1 MKQKQWQE
9 SPWIS
14 SLKLV
19 KSLPFEDGIFNAI
32 YRAVLLRN
40 VEFCKVITTEDRASC
55 IRMTNKFIHQAIF
68 IAYGINNEEISI
80 KELIKN
86 IKNDYDLEKEYYFFY
101 IVYQELFRRNNPSS
115 YQILKELKGCD
126 FHEPFKILFKS
137 FDSKLAWDFLL
148 FDLAHKELNEDMFK
162 EMWFRYKDSLLNC
175 PPNKYSEFVFKQY
188 LKDAKELRD
197 LTKINNKHSLYSL
210 IIERAEKRYIHK
222 EIFLPV

>member
-1 MKQKQWQE
+1 MKPKQWKQ

-19 KSLPFEDGIFNAI
+19 KSLPFEDGVFNSI

-40 VEFCKVITTEDRASC
+40 VEFCKVITIEDRVSC

-68 IAYGINNEEISI
+68 IAFGINNEEISV

-101 IVYQELFRRNNPSS
+101 IVYQELIRRNNPCF
-115 YQILKELKGCD
+115 YPLLKELRGCE
-126 FHEPFKILFKS
+126 FQEPFKSLFKS

-148 FDLAHKELNEDMFK
+148 FDLAHQGLNEDMFK
-162 EMWFRYKDSLLNC
+162 EMWVRYKGSLLDC
-175 PPNKYSEFVFKQY
+175 PPNKYSDFIFRQY
-188 LKDAKELRD
+188 LKDAKKGGN
-197 LTKINNKHSLYSL
+197 LTKNNKKQALYSL
-210 IIERAEKRYIHK
+210 ILERAEKRYLYK
-222 EIFLPV
+222 EIFKAV

>member
-1 MKQKQWQE
+1 MKPKQWKQ

-14 SLKLV
+14 SLKLA
-19 KSLPFEDGIFNAI
+19 KSLPFEDGIFNAV

-40 VEFCKVITTEDRASC
+40 VEFCKVITIEDRVSC
-55 IRMTNKFIHQAIF
+55 IRMTNKFIHQAIM
-68 IAYGINNEEISI
+68 IAFGINNKEISI

-101 IVYQELFRRNNPSS
+101 IVYQELIRRNNPCF
-115 YQILKELKGCD
+115 YPLLKELRGCE
-126 FHEPFKILFKS
+126 FQEPFKSLFKS

-148 FDLAHKELNEDMFK
+148 FDLAHQELSEDMFK

-175 PPNKYSEFVFKQY
+175 SSKKYSEFVFSQY
-188 LKDAKELRD
+188 LKEANNGSD
-197 LTKINNKHSLYSL
+197 LTNNNKKQGVYSL
-210 IIERAEKRYIHK
+210 ILERAEKRYLHK

>member
-126 FHEPFKILFKS
+126 FQEPFKILFKS

-148 FDLAHKELNEDMFK
+148 FDLAHQELNEEMFK

-197 LTKINNKHSLYSL
+197 LTKVNNKHSLYSL

>member
-1 MKQKQWQE
+1 MKQKQWKE
-9 SPWIS
+9 SPWVS

-19 KSLPFEDGIFNAI
+19 KSMPFEDGIFNAV

-40 VEFCKVITTEDRASC
+40 VEFCKVITIEDKASC
-55 IRMTNKFIHQAIF
+55 VRMTNKFIHQAIF
-68 IAYGINNEEISI
+68 IAFGINNEEISV

-101 IVYQELFRRNNPSS
+101 IVYQELIRRNNPSS
-115 YQILKELKGCD
+115 YQILKELRICD
-126 FHEPFKILFKS
+126 FQEPFKSLFES

-148 FDLAHKELNEDMFK
+148 FDLAHQELNEDMFK

-175 PPNKYSEFVFKQY
+175 PPNKYSEFVFRQY
-188 LKDAKELRD
+188 LKKGGKGEN
-197 LTKINNKHSLYSL
+197 LTKNNKKQALYSL
-210 IIERAEKRYIHK
+210 IIERAEKRYLHK

>member
-1 MKQKQWQE
+1 MRQKQWKE

-19 KSLPFEDGIFNAI
+19 KSLPFEDGIFNTV

-40 VEFCKVITTEDRASC
+40 VEFCKVITIEDRASC

-68 IAYGINNEEISI
+68 IAFGINNEEISV

-86 IKNDYDLEKEYYFFY
+86 IRNDFDPEKGYYFLY
-101 IVYQELFRRNNPSS
+101 IVYQELVRRDNSNSK
-115 YQILKELKGCD
+115 QLLKELRDCEFQD
-126 FHEPFKILFKS
+126 PFKSLFKS

-148 FDLAHKELNEDMFK
+148 FDLAHQGLKENMFK
-162 EMWFRYKDSLLNC
+162 EMWFRYKDSLLDC
-175 PPNKYSEFVFKQY
+175 PPNKYSEFVFTQY
-188 LKDAKELRD
+188 LKDAKGLRD
-197 LTKINNKHSLYSL
+197 LTKNNKKQTLYSL
-210 IIERAEKRYIHK
+210 IIERAEKRYLHK

>member
-1 MKQKQWQE
+1 MKQKQWKE

-19 KSLPFEDGIFNAI
+19 KNLPFEDGIFNAV

-40 VEFCKVITTEDRASC
+40 VEFCKVITIEDRASC

-68 IAYGINNEEISI
+68 IAFGINNEEISV

-101 IVYQELFRRNNPSS
+101 IVYQELVRRNNPSS
-115 YQILKELKGCD
+115 KQLLKDLRGYE
-126 FHEPFKILFKS
+126 FQEPFKSLFKS

-148 FDLAHKELNEDMFK
+148 FDLAHYELNEDMFK
-162 EMWFRYKDSLLNC
+162 EMWFRYKGSLLDC
-175 PPNKYSEFVFKQY
+175 PPNKYSEFVFGQY
-188 LKDAKELRD
+188 LKGAEKKMD
-197 LTKINNKHSLYSL
+197 LTKSSKKKGLYSL
-210 IIERAEKRYIHK
+210 VLERAEKRYLHK
-222 EIFLPV
+222 EIFIPV